1 MASAVLTG
9 AGIEVPEAQPSEVA
23 EVITASSVAVDSPV
37 ALTKVPASSS
47 GGIIIPTLLSK
58 STEAKFS
65 KVYSTY
71 RTGVWGGS
79 ELTMQPK
86 NDVRPKTEV

>member
-23 EVITASSVAVDSPV
+23 EVITASSV